1 MDHSFDSANTLFQ
14 PAGASL
20 RAARDVTWRRL
31 MRFQVV
37 VVALL
42 GGLAL
47 SAAAA
52 EPAGRNLVLITL
64 DGLRIQELF
73 TGMDPVIANAT
84 GAESGIYDA
93 NVTRARY
100 WRETPVERREALMP
114 FFWKTLVP
122 AGMVLGNPAL
132 GSPVTVRNSQWF
144 SYPGYSEILTGEPQA
159 EIQSNDF
166 VRYPHETVLDYA
178 QRRLGLKATEVAQ
191 IGSWDG
197 FKYAASQKDGSFF
210 MSGAYDPVPA
220 ELSTPEMDELAA
232 LRPEV
237 QQLWEESSNDTL
249 TFRLALSYLKRH
261 QPRVLWLGF
270 GQSDDWGHARR
281 YDRLLDYLQLADRH
295 LGQLWATLQSMDRYR
310 GNTTL
315 IITTDHGRGRTPADW
330 AEHEAGIEGSQDI
343 WVAIIGPDT
352 PALGEVRGQA
362 GVTQSDIAATML
374 QYLGLDHR
382 DFNADGGPPIP
393 GSLKPG
399 E

>member
-1 MDHSFDSANTLFQ
+1 MA
-14 PAGASL
+14 
-20 RAARDVTWRRL
+20 RRL
-31 MRFQVV
+31 TRFAPVV
-37 VVALL
+37 AALL

-47 SAAAA
+47 AAAAA
-52 EPAGRNLVLITL
+52 ESSDRNIVLITL
-64 DGLRIQELF
+64 DGVRIQELF
-73 TGMDPVIANAT
+73 TGMDPVIANASE
-84 GAESGIYDA
+84 AESGIYDA
-93 NVTRARY
+93 NITRARY
-100 WRETPVERREALMP
+100 WRETPALRREALMP

-122 AGMVLGNPAL
+122 AGLVLGNPAL

-159 EIQSNDF
+159 EVQSNDF
-166 VRYPHETVLDYA
+166 VRYPHETALDYA

-237 QQLWEESSNDTL
+237 LQLWEESSNDTL
-249 TFRLALSYLKRH
+249 TFRLALAYLERH

-270 GQSDDWGHARR
+270 GQSDDWAHARR
-281 YDRLLDYLQLADRH
+281 YDRLLDYLQLVDRH

-330 AEHEAGIEGSQDI
+330 AEHDAGIEGSQDI
-343 WVAIIGPDT
+343 WIAIIGPDT
-352 PALGEVRGQA
+352 PAQGEVRGQA
-362 GVTQSDIAATML
+362 GVTQGDVAATML

-382 DFNADGGPPIP
+382 DFNPDGGPPIP
-393 GSLKPG
+393 GSLKTG
-399 E
+399 D